1 MSERVTIEDV
11 AALARVS
18 IKTVSR
24 VINDEPN
31 VSAATRDKVEK
42 AINRLKFRP
51 SRAAKSLA
59 SRKAFTISLLY
70 DNPCAHYIA
79 NVQTGVL
86 SECEKHGYDL
96 IVHPR
101 TSPGYELAREVISL
115 YHQAR
120 FDGVIL
126 TPPLCDNA
134 TIIAAL
140 ADEGIPTTLVAPGTE
155 SPVFSSVIT
164 NDEQSSFEMTHHLLS
179 LGHRRI
185 AFISGHPAHM
195 AVQQRASGFLRAMK
209 EAGIAIAPEMIATGF
224 NSYSCGIE
232 AGKKLLSLAKRPT
245 AIFAANDEMAAGV
258 LTVAHEHQLTVPADL
273 SLVGFDDIPLA
284 TQLWPALTTVAQPI
298 KNMASRATE
307 MLLEIVSGGVASA
320 APRVERIS
328 SRLIH
333 RQSTAAPASQ

>member
-1 MSERVTIEDV
+1 MSDRVTIEDV

-42 AINRLKFRP
+42 AIGRLKFRP

-70 DNPCAHYIA
+70 DNPCAHYVA

-86 SECEKHGYDL
+86 SACEKYGYDL

-101 TSPGYELAREVISL
+101 SSPGYELAREVISL

-120 FDGVIL
+120 FDGVLL

-134 TIIAAL
+134 TIVAAL
-140 ADEGIPTTLVAPGTE
+140 ADEGIPTTLIAPGTAA
-155 SPVFSSVIT
+155 PIFPSVVT
-164 NDEQSSFEMTHHLLS
+164 NDEGSSFEMTNYLLS

-185 AFISGHPAHM
+185 AFIAGHPAHL
-195 AVQQRASGFLRAMK
+195 AVQQRTAGFLRAMTDA
-209 EAGIAIAPEMIATGF
+209 EIAIEPELIATGF
-224 NSYSCGIE
+224 NSFTCGIE
-232 AGKKLLSLAKRPT
+232 AGKKLLSLPEKPT

-258 LTVAHEHQLTVPADL
+258 LTIAHENQLIVPRDL

-284 TQLWPALTTVAQPI
+284 TQLWPALTTVGQPI
-298 KNMASRATE
+298 KEMASRATE
-307 MLLEIVSGGVASA
+307 MLLEIVSGKGVYDAS
-320 APRVERIS
+320 RVEKITS
-328 SRLIH
+328 KLIH
-333 RQSTAAPASQ
+333 RQSTTAYLAT

>member
-1 MSERVTIEDV
+1 VSDRVTIEDV

-42 AINRLKFRP
+42 AIGRLKFRP

-70 DNPCAHYIA
+70 DNPCAHYVA

-86 SECEKHGYDL
+86 SACEKYGYDL

-101 TSPGYELAREVISL
+101 SSPGYELAREVISL

-120 FDGVIL
+120 FDGVLL

-134 TIIAAL
+134 TIVAAL
-140 ADEGIPTTLVAPGTE
+140 ADEGIPTTLIAPGTAA
-155 SPVFSSVIT
+155 PIFPSVVT
-164 NDEQSSFEMTHHLLS
+164 NDEGSSFEMTNYLLS

-185 AFISGHPAHM
+185 AFIAGHPAHL
-195 AVQQRASGFLRAMK
+195 AVQQRTAGFLRAMTDA
-209 EAGIAIAPEMIATGF
+209 EIAIEPELIATGF
-224 NSYSCGIE
+224 NSFTCGIE
-232 AGKKLLSLAKRPT
+232 AGKKLLSLPEKPT

-258 LTVAHEHQLTVPADL
+258 LTIAHENQLIVPRDL

-284 TQLWPALTTVAQPI
+284 TQLWPALTTVGQPI
-298 KNMASRATE
+298 KEMASRATE
-307 MLLEIVSGGVASA
+307 MLLEIVSGKGVYDAS
-320 APRVERIS
+320 RVEKITS
-328 SRLIH
+328 KLIH
-333 RQSTAAPASQ
+333 RQSTTAYLAT